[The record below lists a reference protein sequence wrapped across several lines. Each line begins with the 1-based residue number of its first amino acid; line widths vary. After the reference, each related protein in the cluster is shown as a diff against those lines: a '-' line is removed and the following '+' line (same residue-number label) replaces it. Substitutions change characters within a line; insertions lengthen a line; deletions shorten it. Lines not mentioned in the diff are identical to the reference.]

1 MWNLTGVK
9 EQSSFEPIP
18 KGDYLVVAKAG
29 ELKATKD
36 GTGKYCKVEF
46 EVLEGDFKGRKLWM
60 NFNVQNAN
68 PKAVEIALS
77 QMKSFF
83 LAAGAKESSIATLTP
98 DSFAGQSATA
108 VVDLQSDS
116 YGEKNV
122 IKGFKK
128 PTEDGVQRVTQ
139 QAKATVKRMG
149 L

>member
-9 EQSSFEPIP
+9 EQSSFDPLP
-18 KGDYLVVAKAG
+18 KGEYMVLAKAG

-46 EVLEGDFKGRKLWM
+46 EVMEGDFKGRKLWA
-60 NFNVQNAN
+60 NYNVQNAN

-83 LAAGAKESSIATLTP
+83 LCAGAKESQLSTLTP
-98 DSFAGQSATA
+98 DSFAGQAAIA
-108 VVDLQSDS
+108 VVDVQTDN
-116 YGEKNV
+116 YGDKNV
-122 IKGFKK
+122 IKGWKK
-128 PTEDGVQRVTQ
+128 IGEAIPQAAT